1 MNKLVTVFIIIVISG
16 IAASNIIEKDEQY
29 MESENNISIIK
40 ENDNGLTYKNISA
53 KEAKER
59 IDSEKGIILLDVR
72 TPAEYAESHIPE
84 SVLLPLDT
92 LNRDVTNVITDKNAV
107 IFIYCR
113 SGRRSIT
120 AAEILISLG
129 YTNVYN
135 LGGINSWPFETI
147 K

>member
-1 MNKLVTVFIIIVISG
+1 MNKCAVIIIVIVLSG
-16 IAASNIIEKDEQY
+16 INASNIIEKDDQY
-29 MESENNISIIK
+29 MTSDNNISVV
-40 ENDNGLTYKNISA
+40 EETVLTYKNISA
-53 KEAKER
+53 REAKER

-72 TPAEYAESHIPE
+72 TPAEYEEAHIPE
-84 SVLLPLDT
+84 TLLIPLDI
-92 LNRDVTNVITDKNAV
+92 LDRDAPKMISDKDAT

-120 AAEILISLG
+120 AAKILISLG

-135 LGGINSWPFETI
+135 LGGIIDWPFETI